1 MSAIKVVA
9 RLRPV
14 ENETSAVQIHPSSS
28 SAAAR
33 PSLSIYNASNKKKT
47 TFLVDQVLGAD
58 ARQDEVFHVAA
69 KDTVDAFLEGYN
81 GTIMCYGQTGAGKT
95 YTLSGD
101 HNSNNF
107 ERRGLMP
114 RALEYIFTTLEEQEQ
129 QARRRGG
136 GGGGGGG
143 EWTVRVS
150 YLELYKEQIFDLLA
164 LSDVLDGR
172 NPTGIDEGSD
182 GRTLMEREGH
192 MPMHRTLD
200 NSSSSVAFGYSS
212 SARSA
217 MVQGPSRLELV
228 ENRSGDVHAKG
239 CKITIV
245 RTLEAALN
253 LLFEGE
259 TNRVIA
265 EHQLNAA
272 SSRSHCVFT
281 VHLERRSEDGL
292 GQSLRSKLRLVD
304 LAGSERVVRTGS
316 VGQTLQEA
324 KCVPFFVV
332 CCRLLRLLC
341 DLLPGSLVLVLL
353 FWFIFSACL
362 RCKRECGRL
371 LSLLLTH
378 TVILH
383 LFTSPSVSLTSFTP
397 HRYINKSL
405 TFLEQMVIALGAKEN
420 GKRDHVPYR
429 SSKLTH
435 LLKDCVGE
443 YQKIFFFFFFFFF
456 FFLV

>member
-14 ENETSAVQIHPSSS
+14 ENETSAVQIHPPSSS
-28 SAAAR
+28 SSSSTAH
-33 PSLSIYNASNKKKT
+33 PSLSIFNVSNKKKIN
-47 TFLVDQVLGAD
+47 FLVDQVLGAE
-58 ARQDEVFHVAA
+58 AKQDEVFQVAA

-101 HNSNNF
+101 HKKNNF
-107 ERRGLMP
+107 EKRGLMP

-129 QARRRGG
+129 QTRRRGH

-172 NPTGIDEGSD
+172 NSNDGSDEGS
-182 GRTLMEREGH
+182 GRTMEREGH

-228 ENRSGDVHAKG
+228 ENRSGGVHAKG
-239 CKITIV
+239 CKIKIV

-253 LLFEGE
+253 LLFEGIE
-259 TNRVIA
+259 
-265 EHQLNAA
+265 
-272 SSRSHCVFT
+272 
-281 VHLERRSEDGL
+281 
-292 GQSLRSKLRLVD
+292 
-304 LAGSERVVRTGS
+304 
-316 VGQTLQEA
+316 
-324 KCVPFFVV
+324 
-332 CCRLLRLLC
+332 
-341 DLLPGSLVLVLL
+341 
-353 FWFIFSACL
+353 
-362 RCKRECGRL
+362 
-371 LSLLLTH
+371 
-378 TVILH
+378 
-383 LFTSPSVSLTSFTP
+383 
-397 HRYINKSL
+397 
-405 TFLEQMVIALGAKEN
+405 
-420 GKRDHVPYR
+420 
-429 SSKLTH
+429 
-435 LLKDCVGE
+435 
-443 YQKIFFFFFFFFF
+443 IFFI
-456 FFLV
+456 